1 MAQTLL
7 VLLVRMYCTRRKP
20 EEEINLPLA
29 KLIIASGQE
38 KEVFRMDIAAFE
50 EKLNALVNE
59 ISDVPTSRSKK
70 IILLTQKKK
79 SVDPKLKKSE
89 TLDESLEHL
98 RLIVKYLLFDLE
110 ATRRENLYLRKMLEN
125 HGD

>member
-1 MAQTLL
+1 
-7 VLLVRMYCTRRKP
+7 
-20 EEEINLPLA
+20 
-29 KLIIASGQE
+29 
-38 KEVFRMDIAAFE
+38 MDIAAFE